1 MTVLSVKVESVAK
14 RKRGF
19 GLASVLLTGLI
30 LSVLLT
36 VLMGANSSAL
46 SVVRHS
52 EGTLLARSAAES
64 AVSRAIYQLKKDPS
78 FGLHG
83 ERVDFQPSQGKERA
97 VIVFDAAKAQEMG
110 VPRSWNN
117 LNNAESV
124 PDENGDVIPARTV
137 RLVARG
143 VHLHEHR
150 TLVVDL
156 HIPPFPYAVATQG
169 TFESMG
175 DLTLTGLSPL
185 TGSEVPGHLL
195 ANSTGQNSLTL
206 GPKTLISGDLIA
218 AGKITLP
225 ESEIEVGGE
234 VRPYSSQ
241 SEIPRID
248 LGVYDPRKMANS
260 GHRTELNRNFY
271 RNASIQGKVVRD
283 GNLQLSG
290 ETTLDGA
297 LLFVDGDLEIAGQI
311 TGRGALVC
319 TGTLSIRGTQ
329 SFLTDNEL
337 ALLTG
342 GNLSILG
349 NGVDRSKIE
358 GLLYSEGDVEVRNST
373 VQGTLISQ
381 SNGTTSPRVVMERT
395 NLVYDSGATQFSVN
409 YSETPT
415 TAGKYLAFTPSG
427 LYDPGLSLTDKPE
440 SPLVLSTTQPSGP
453 DSSLYQTSQVIAQSD
468 SVQLGSATTATSPT
482 TGSQTQILYVG
493 VAADTRGR
501 ILIFPP
507 FGSGFEVFQ
516 TTTDAELRL
525 GQIVRETFPNTVN
538 QTGAVPWQDI
548 AGVSDLLQS
557 DLSQILAQPTV
568 TSVTHDQ
575 QTMSSEGDSSLE
587 IDPMKFLKFGEE
599 MRVRSVRILERDQVD

>member
-1 MTVLSVKVESVAK
+1 M
-14 RKRGF
+14 
-19 GLASVLLTGLI
+19 
-30 LSVLLT
+30 LLT

-83 ERVDFQPSQGKERA
+83 ERIDFQPSEGKERA
-97 VIVFDAAKAQEMG
+97 FIVFDEAQAQDMG
-110 VPRSWNN
+110 FPRSWNN
-117 LNNAESV
+117 LNNAESIS
-124 PDENGDVIPARTV
+124 DENGDVIPARTV

-143 VHLHEHR
+143 THLHEHR

-175 DLTLTGLSPL
+175 DLTLTGVSPL

-206 GPKTLISGDLIA
+206 GPKTFVSGDLIA

-225 ESEIEVGGE
+225 ESEVEIGGE

-248 LGVYDPRKMANS
+248 LGVYDPRTMANS
-260 GHRTELNRNFY
+260 GQRTELNRNFY

-311 TGRGALVC
+311 TGRGALIC

-349 NGVDRSKIE
+349 NGVDRSK
-358 GLLYSEGDVEVRNST
+358 D
-373 VQGTLISQ
+373 
-381 SNGTTSPRVVMERT
+381 
-395 NLVYDSGATQFSVN
+395 
-409 YSETPT
+409 
-415 TAGKYLAFTPSG
+415 
-427 LYDPGLSLTDKPE
+427 
-440 SPLVLSTTQPSGP
+440 
-453 DSSLYQTSQVIAQSD
+453 
-468 SVQLGSATTATSPT
+468 
-482 TGSQTQILYVG
+482 
-493 VAADTRGR
+493 
-501 ILIFPP
+501 
-507 FGSGFEVFQ
+507 
-516 TTTDAELRL
+516 
-525 GQIVRETFPNTVN
+525 
-538 QTGAVPWQDI
+538 
-548 AGVSDLLQS
+548 
-557 DLSQILAQPTV
+557 
-568 TSVTHDQ
+568 
-575 QTMSSEGDSSLE
+575 
-587 IDPMKFLKFGEE
+587 
-599 MRVRSVRILERDQVD
+599 